1 MAAAFDYAKDVGR
14 DHVDIDALAE
24 ALAEAAKRPTA
35 ARARWRATA
44 WRA

>member
-24 ALAEAAKRPTA
+24 ALAEAASPTA